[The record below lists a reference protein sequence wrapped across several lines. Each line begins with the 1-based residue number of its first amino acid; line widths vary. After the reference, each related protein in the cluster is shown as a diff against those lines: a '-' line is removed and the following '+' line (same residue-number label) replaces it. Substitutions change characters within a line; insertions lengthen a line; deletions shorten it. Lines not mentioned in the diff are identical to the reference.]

1 MVLFFLSVRL
11 GGGGGGGYLHNG
23 KPALVSQEPADPA
36 RTLV

>member
-1 MVLFFLSVRL
+1 MVHFFLSVRL
-11 GGGGGGGYLHNG
+11 GGGGYLHHG